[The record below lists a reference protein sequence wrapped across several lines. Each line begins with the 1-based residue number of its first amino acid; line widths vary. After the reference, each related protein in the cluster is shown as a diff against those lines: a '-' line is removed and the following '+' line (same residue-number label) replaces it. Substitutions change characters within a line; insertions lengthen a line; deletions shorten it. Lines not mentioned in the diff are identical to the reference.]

1 MAAFLVE
8 KAKSVTKIA
17 TLIGPPPIP
26 RKDAIPPRRSP
37 TKNTTEI
44 FIILYFGREFF
55 KRTRTKSIVRIIA

>member
-26 RKDAIPPRRSP
+26 RKDAMPPRRSP

-55 KRTRTKSIVRIIA
+55 